1 MFFYLIVDD
10 ILAIVSWAIFFF
22 NNPCYGFLG
31 FLFGCWE
38 SGS

>member
-10 ILAIVSWAIFFF
+10 ILAIVSWPIFFF
-22 NNPCYGFLG
+22 NNPYGFLG